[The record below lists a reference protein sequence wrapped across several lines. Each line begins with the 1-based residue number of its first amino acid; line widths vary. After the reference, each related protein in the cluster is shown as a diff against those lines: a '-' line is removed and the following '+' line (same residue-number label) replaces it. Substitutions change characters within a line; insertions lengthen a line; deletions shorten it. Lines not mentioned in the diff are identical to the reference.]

1 MSNQPAQLHQQ
12 QAMIKA
18 ELAKYFDFYFDL
30 YFDLR
35 IAYPT
40 SQLAIKSIANFAKV
54 IAIEN

>member
-18 ELAKYFDFYFDL
+18 ELAKYFDL
-30 YFDLR
+30 YFDIG

-40 SQLAIKSIANFAKV
+40 SELAIKSIANFAKV